1 MDKYK
6 YNDALKLLKNAHESN
21 IKVTYKD
28 IEDVLGLEYP
38 IDDKKHASTNNSALY
53 ELRKRL
59 KNQYGLTFKSAA
71 SGWHSGPEYNYYIIS
86 KVKDGNFKKK
96 NNEET
101 VKIVQ
106 EKIKNNQ
113 YDALSKNNQKLY
125 TEVQRLELENRR
137 LLDMVSESNSKEED
151 YKNII
156 QSLMNLAGIL

>member
-38 IDDKKHASTNNSALY
+38 IDGKKHVSTNNSALY

-71 SGWHSGPEYNYYIIS
+71 SSWHSGPDYHYYIIS

-96 NNEET
+96 NNEEA

-113 YDALSKNNQKLY
+113 YEALSKNNQKLY
-125 TEVQRLELENRR
+125 AENQKLKLEYQEMQEKMKALVCR
-137 LLDMVSESNSKEED
+137 EEE

-156 QSLMNLAGIL
+156 NSLMVITNII

>member
-38 IDDKKHASTNNSALY
+38 IDDKKHVSTNNSALY

-71 SGWHSGPEYNYYIIS
+71 SSWHSGPDYHYYIIS
-86 KVKDGNFKKK
+86 KVKDGNFQKKEIVTKKK
-96 NNEET
+96 ISK
-101 VKIVQ
+101 VKSD
-106 EKIKNNQ
+106 E

>member
-21 IKVTYKD
+21 IKVTYTD

-38 IDDKKHASTNNSALY
+38 IDDKKHVSTNNSALY
-53 ELRKRL
+53 ELRKRI

-71 SGWHSGPEYNYYIIS
+71 SSWHSGPDYHYYIIS

-96 NNEET
+96 NNEEA

-113 YDALSKNNQKLY
+113 YEALSKNNQKLY
-125 TEVQRLELENRR
+125 AEVQRLELENRR
-137 LLDMVSESNSKEED
+137 LLDMVSESNSKEEN